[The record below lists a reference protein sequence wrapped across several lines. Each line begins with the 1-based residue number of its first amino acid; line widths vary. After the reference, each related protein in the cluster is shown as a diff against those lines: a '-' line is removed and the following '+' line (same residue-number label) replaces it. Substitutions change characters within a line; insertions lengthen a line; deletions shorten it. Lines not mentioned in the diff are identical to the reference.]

1 MSIDLHIPGD
11 PPSIRTLGDW
21 MSRMKS
27 SLVEVDL
34 ELAYVASQSEN
45 YLRGEAGSAFQRTAT
60 SVRNRSS
67 PAMTYLGDAAPV
79 VNAYANRLDRGRE
92 DFDSYLEQAAQRGLT
107 VHGKVVLEPTTHL
120 KVCPAPDADPAAT
133 AEWDAFLSRV
143 ATYNDLAAR
152 VGTWWGELETW
163 RAENFAPLI
172 ARLEDLSPLDGL
184 VDELTSTDAN
194 KTVVDAALETAD
206 VRTERDLADWRS
218 LAQQMQD
225 DADTFTD
232 QLRSG
237 NPATQAA
244 AEAANPRALREG
256 AVELLEHVEQVSR
269 VGKIIP
275 LVGPAI
281 DIVTIGAAIAD
292 GDSGSSQIAGAVGG
306 AAGGAVT
313 GGAIAAAGGPVGW
326 VIGGAVVA
334 SVAVGSAAT
343 WAWEAWVPIDA
354 RESIDAWLED
364 GTRFWQP
371 PQLAG

>member
-1 MSIDLHIPGD
+1 MSIDLRIPGD

-34 ELAYVASQSEN
+34 ELSYVASQSEN

-92 DFDSYLEQAAQRGLT
+92 DFDSYLKQAAERGLT
-107 VHGKVVLEPTTHL
+107 VYGKVVLEPTTHL
-120 KVCPAPDADPAAT
+120 RVCPAPDADPATT

-184 VDELTSTDAN
+184 VDELTSIDAN

-256 AVELLEHVEQVSR
+256 AAELLEHVEQVSR

-371 PQLAG
+371 SQLAG